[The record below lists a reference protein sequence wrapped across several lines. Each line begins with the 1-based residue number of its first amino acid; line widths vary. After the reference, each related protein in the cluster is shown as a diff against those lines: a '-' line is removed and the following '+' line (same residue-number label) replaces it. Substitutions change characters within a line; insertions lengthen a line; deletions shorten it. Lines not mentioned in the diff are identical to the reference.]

1 VLHLS
6 SSENDSDFESLI
18 SSDEELQESTFFD
31 FSEAPSKVE
40 YEMLDRLNR
49 HDVTI
54 PTNPSSVR
62 QHLTVL
68 HLSSSEND
76 CDFESLISSDE
87 EVLSFVD
94 FTEAPS
100 KVAYEVVDRLNRHD
114 VTPVVCE

>member
-1 VLHLS
+1 
-6 SSENDSDFESLI
+6 
-18 SSDEELQESTFFD
+18 
-31 FSEAPSKVE
+31 
-40 YEMLDRLNR
+40 MLDRLNR

-62 QHLTVL
+62 QNLAVL

-76 CDFESLISSDE
+76 SDFESLISSDE

-100 KVAYEVVDRLNRHD
+100 KVEYEVVVDRLNRHD
-114 VTPVVCE
+114 DVTPVVCE